1 MNQLI
6 AAPDGSG
13 SLQQKQ
19 KVETVKTL
27 WFAIQFVFQ
36 FKLLKSQDRQDKISY
51 NNVSF

>member
-36 FKLLKSQDRQDKISY
+36 FKLVKRQDRHDKISFY
-51 NNVSF
+51 NVSF